1 MVMQTTLLY
10 IFTIQFAVQLYDIFV
25 TINTYTN
32 YELIINILV
41 PCTWFSSNII
51 KIVAF
56 NYVCE
61 GIYTKAKKT
70 EMFINKLTNLTFDVE
85 TQQNITQFL
94 LQLLRRPLRMSA
106 LGFYYFGYKFL
117 RWIVQDTASIIIIVI
132 QSRSNKYKK
141 NTMLK
146 YIGSRFEHIN
156 QHIQALIQKKKRYVR
171 QAWATFTSSL
181 IHRHMAGTEIS
192 QQIIWILMHIH
203 LELCSISQDLN
214 MIFGLQMLMQAIAF
228 HVFTVQLVNEFYHT
242 VTMLNYDTPNGIR
255 IHIFIIF
262 VWAITGII
270 KMVVFNYIC
279 ETICN
284 KANQTEVHLNG
295 LTNLIFDVNTQE
307 NITQFLLQLL
317 RKPLKISGFR
327 LFYFGYK
334 FVFECVNYI
343 AMVILFV
350 IQTHPQGPHMKE
362 VLLNKKQL

>member
-1 MVMQTTLLY
+1 MRIIWVIIGWIVSIFVMNMVDILRFFMIFPEPTAMAIVIPLIMNHPLHVNALYDLTFMTLL
-10 IFTIQFAVQLYDIFV
+10 V
-25 TINTYTN
+25 
-32 YELIINILV
+32 
-41 PCTWFSSNII
+41 
-51 KIVAF
+51 
-56 NYVCE
+56 
-61 GIYTKAKKT
+61 
-70 EMFINKLTNLTFDVE
+70 
-85 TQQNITQFL
+85 
-94 LQLLRRPLRMSA
+94 
-106 LGFYYFGYKFL
+106 
-117 RWIVQDTASIIIIVI
+117 
-132 QSRSNKYKK
+132 
-141 NTMLK
+141 

-362 VLLNKKQL
+362 ILQFILQVNQKKLKLSDMSLFHFGYNFLRQVCLTFCNK